1 MKQLLAIG
9 AAFLATIAY
18 IFVFIDIVEGTPDT
32 LSFVFIAVG
41 YLAVAPFW
49 FGTYVGVL
57 RLLGD
62 KP

>member
-18 IFVFIDIVEGTPDT
+18 ILVFVDIADGAPNTLGFVFVVI
-32 LSFVFIAVG
+32 G